1 MAKNNRISC
10 HGLAFVASLLLSVCC
25 SAVVVV
31 AKPVSSSL
39 AVTITVEISLYF
51 NRYCLG

>member
-10 HGLAFVASLLLSVCC
+10 HGLAFSK
-25 SAVVVV
+25 AVVD

-39 AVTITVEISLYF
+39 AVPKTVEIYLYF
-51 NRYCLG
+51 NR